1 MQIIN
6 NSVAGTL
13 ESSDCLV
20 SVVPSDTG
28 LSIDIQS
35 SVLMQFGAQIK
46 RIIEATAQELGVTQA
61 SISINDKGALD
72 CTIKARTTTA
82 LRRASA

>member
-1 MQIIN
+1 MQIIS
-6 NSVAGTL
+6 NSVAGSL

-20 SVVPSDTG
+20 SVTPSHSG

-35 SVLMQFGAQIK
+35 SVFLQFGNQIK
-46 RIIEATAQELGVTQA
+46 AVVHATATELGVTDA
-61 SISINDKGALD
+61 SISVNDKGALD
-72 CTIKARTTTA
+72 CTLKARTLTA